1 MRAAERGVP
10 ASAFFLDTNVLVY
23 SFSEQDAAK
32 REVARALAEADGAR
46 VSTQVLSELAHVL
59 TRRFGVPA
67 REVKDRITNIAT
79 ACEIVPVTPAI
90 VLDALR
96 IMERFGYGFFDSQ
109 IIAAALASGA
119 SVLYSEDLQAD
130 QIIDETL
137 AIRSPFRLR
146 AEQRAKL
153 YQAGKHGARRL
164 SPYEL
169 AEKMKLVGAQRAALG
184 AGRVN
189 TAAKRKPAT
198 VLARG
203 KKGRRRAGPTPKTAP
218 RPTDNKA

>member
-10 ASAFFLDTNVLVY
+10 APAFFLDTNVLVY

-46 VSTQVLSELAHVL
+46 VSTQVFSELAHVL

-119 SVLYSEDLQAD
+119 SVLYSEDLHAD
-130 QIIDETL
+130 QTIDGTL
-137 AIRSPFRLR
+137 TIRSPFRLR
-146 AEQRAKL
+146 AEQRS
-153 YQAGKHGARRL
+153 RR
-164 SPYEL
+164 YG
-169 AEKMKLVGAQRAALG
+169 V
-184 AGRVN
+184 
-189 TAAKRKPAT
+189 RK
-198 VLARG
+198 
-203 KKGRRRAGPTPKTAP
+203 RRAGSRT
-218 RPTDNKA
+218 